1 MRKIPHPVERK
12 ILQHLVESDH
22 EVMMPLQS
30 IIKEWFEN
38 SEIDSLNALVS
49 DWVDDLQEMY
59 EKAEKIDE
67 LETTLYTIDELTDE
81 ATGVMDQIRG
91 YCNG

>member
-1 MRKIPHPVERK
+1 MISFQCIVE
-12 ILQHLVESDH
+12 
-22 EVMMPLQS
+22 
-30 IIKEWFEN
+30 EW
-38 SEIDSLNALVS
+38 LNGYDEDALKKLNQ
-49 DWVDDLQEMY
+49 WLDDLQEMY

>member
-12 ILQHLVESDH
+12 ILHPLTHSEH
-22 EVMMPLQS
+22 EVMISFQC
-30 IIKEWFEN
+30 IVEEW
-38 SEIDSLNALVS
+38 LNGYDEDAPKKLNEWL
-49 DWVDDLQEMY
+49 DNLQEMH
-59 EKAEKIDE
+59 EKAERVDE
-67 LETTLYTIDELTDE
+67 LETIIYTIDELTDE

>member
-12 ILQHLVESDH
+12 ILHPLTHSEH
-22 EVMMPLQS
+22 EVMISFQC
-30 IIKEWFEN
+30 IVEEW
-38 SEIDSLNALVS
+38 LNGYDEDAPKKLNEWL
-49 DWVDDLQEMY
+49 DNLQEMY
-59 EKAEKIDE
+59 EKAERVDE
-67 LETTLYTIDELTDE
+67 LETIIYTIDELTDE